1 MISSGLIGLVRCPDC
16 LGALVLAAPSAVC
29 QQCGRQ
35 FQSGGGFLD
44 LRPLTAF
51 EEQTKYLDEALH
63 ADARHE
69 SIAPPLLGSKIR
81 NDMLRRFLKP
91 GRGDRV
97 LDLGCG
103 SGRTLAWNRESGA
116 ALTRHRHRAV
126 LRAGSRRDERPPA
139 R

>member
-1 MISSGLIGLVRCPDC
+1 M
-16 LGALVLAAPSAVC
+16 C

-81 NDMLRRFLKP
+81 NDMLRRFLQP
-91 GRGDRV
+91 GPATV
-97 LDLGCG
+97 C
-103 SGRTLAWNRESGA
+103 STSGA
-116 ALTRHRHRAV
+116 AA
-126 LRAGSRRDERPPA
+126 AA
-139 R
+139 RSSWNA